1 MVGDVTGSYI
11 RGCAVH
17 RTFNRA
23 VTIHGANNLLVER
36 NVAYNNMGHAIFTED
51 GVEQNNVVQYNLA
64 VFTRTSS
71 SLLNVDVTPSSF
83 WVSER
88 EREGGRVYFLSAFG

>member
-1 MVGDVTGSYI
+1 MDTSYI

-17 RTFNRA
+17 RTYNRA
-23 VTIHGANNLLVER
+23 ITIHAANYLTIEH
-36 NVAYNNMGHAIFTED
+36 NVVYNNMGHAIFTED

-64 VFTRTSS
+64 VYTRTSS

-83 WVSER
+83 WVR
-88 EREGGRVYFLSAFG
+88 QRVGDGGREGGREGKEVV